1 MAIVTADFQDR
12 KQVVFESR
20 GRSFTNSRERQDDG
34 PAGFS
39 SAELMMISLGNCS
52 LGWLLDH
59 EPLVNAEVLKATAS
73 LEPLVEPHPTRI
85 VRIAARYLV
94 EITDRTLLEQRSAMV
109 ELLRSCPMGNTLSS
123 VEIDVQLQLRVV
135 DPPA

>member
-1 MAIVTADFQDR
+1 MAVVTAEFQDR

-20 GRSFTNSRERQDDG
+20 GVSFTNSRERTDDG
-34 PAGFS
+34 PTGFTS
-39 SAELMMISLGNCS
+39 SELMMISLGNCS

-59 EPLVNAEVLKATAS
+59 EPLVNAEVVRATAS

-85 VRIAARYLV
+85 VRVAAHYHV
-94 EITDRTLLEQRSAMV
+94 EVTDAALLEQRDAMI

-123 VEIDVQLQLRVV
+123 VEIDVHLELRVV
-135 DPPA
+135 T